1 VDAGRD
7 LVPDAAEERRK
18 RKQPG
23 RAAGA
28 ASPELRS
35 ESGLRRWAEP
45 DTFLAGLGA
54 VAGDGDRGGFRG
66 LDEED
71 AGLDDGVALAAAEDG
86 MAAARCGTEEEG
98 GVSGLTTAAWGF
110 GQKGK
115 EIAVGE
121 GRWFDV
127 SRSASGGV

>member
-1 VDAGRD
+1 VDADRD
-7 LVPDAAEERRK
+7 LVPDAAEERRR

-23 RAAGA
+23 RAAEA

-35 ESGLRRWAEP
+35 ESGLRRRAEP

-71 AGLDDGVALAAAEDG
+71 AGLDDGLALAAAEDG
-86 MAAARCGTEEEG
+86 MAAARCGGTEEEWSVG
-98 GVSGLTTAAWGF
+98 WRRRHWGLDRR
-110 GQKGK
+110 
-115 EIAVGE
+115 
-121 GRWFDV
+121 GRK
-127 SRSASGGV
+127 